1 MSNWELFLAGLKLA
15 IFGMGWVFLFLVVM
29 IFAVTLMEKVLRPFK
44 DAFEPAPAAAPKA
57 APAPAS
63 SDDAVLA
70 AVAAAAVELERAK

>member
-44 DAFEPAPAAAPKA
+44 DAFEPAPAAPKSVPVPVSA
-57 APAPAS
+57 
-63 SDDAVLA
+63 DDAVLA
-70 AVAAAAVELERAK
+70 AVAAAAVESERAK